1 MVGRK
6 KTAPIVSRGGAS
18 AFSFY
23 AQRAGFGPP
32 GALGRALKL
41 AKGSGRRVESNGD
54 LHAHAFQSSAATA
67 QNRQRRPKSEETE
80 FNPPLLCSAPLP
92 LERTLFAGREMES
105 EDGAWLFAKRG
116 YRFLFVES
124 RGTREEGRVIFDEFL
139 CQFES
144 EKGDIFFFLSF
155 ILLLSTPAEER
166 SRRWRNHSF
175 RFAPLNAYSLFLRS
189 FLLFAFIREDN
200 NVIEGG
206 RNESSGRD

>member
-1 MVGRK
+1 M
-6 KTAPIVSRGGAS
+6 SRMGTCTHTL
-18 AFSFY
+18 FNP
-23 AQRAGFGPP
+23 RRRRHKP
-32 GALGRALKL
+32 GKE
-41 AKGSGRRVESNGD
+41 GRRARRLSSI
-54 LHAHAFQSSAATA
+54 LLSSA
-67 QNRQRRPKSEETE
+67 R
-80 FNPPLLCSAPLP
+80 LLCLWNAPFL
-92 LERTLFAGREMES
+92 LVERWNQRY
-105 EDGAWLFAKRG
+105 GAWLFAKRG

-155 ILLLSTPAEER
+155 ILLLSTPAEKR
-166 SRRWRNHSF
+166 SRRWRNRSF

-189 FLLFAFIREDN
+189 FLFAFIREDN